1 MLGSDEVQ
9 GARMP
14 LTVTLTVCGVSK
26 RPGWYVTVSVPTHD
40 TSAETAWAAGEGNTT
55 PLIAS
60 AAAVS
65 KVQRRIGDPPISQN
79 QIRGNMDL
87 YCEAIVRSHGGLA
100 KARA

>member
-1 MLGSDEVQ
+1 
-9 GARMP
+9 MP
-14 LTVTLTVCGVSK
+14 FTVTLTVCGVSK

-65 KVQRRIGDPPISQN
+65 KIQRRICGLPISQN

-87 YCEAIVRSHGGLA
+87 YGQVIVRSRGGLGNGSDVSDTL
-100 KARA
+100 RHGR